1 MLLRMLILAALL
13 IALAPLVAEGQDESG
28 LAIEAAI
35 GTALNVPLPL
45 TIEQHGFPTLNV
57 TGHYA
62 TRPFED
68 APYYAWRVGLWRHGS
83 AWELQLVHHKLYL
96 ENPPPAIERFQ
107 ITHGYDM
114 LTFGRAWHH
123 GSVLVRAGAGIVFAH
138 PEGTIREKT
147 WPETGGLTLG
157 FIGLLHDGYF
167 LTGPAARVS
176 IARRFGRTFFVAPE
190 VEVSAARARVPIVG
204 GEASVPNIA
213 IHPRI
218 AVGVRF

>member
-68 APYYAWRVGLWRHGS
+68 APYYAWRVGL
-83 AWELQLVHHKLYL
+83 
-96 ENPPPAIERFQ
+96 
-107 ITHGYDM
+107 
-114 LTFGRAWHH
+114 
-123 GSVLVRAGAGIVFAH
+123 
-138 PEGTIREKT
+138 
-147 WPETGGLTLG
+147 
-157 FIGLLHDGYF
+157 
-167 LTGPAARVS
+167 
-176 IARRFGRTFFVAPE
+176 
-190 VEVSAARARVPIVG
+190 
-204 GEASVPNIA
+204 
-213 IHPRI
+213 
-218 AVGVRF
+218 